1 MENLTPLTRNEPNLD
16 KFLELNIDNANIKLY
31 FNTTSILFKITNNTI
46 PKKDYESY
54 LSLEQ
59 LIKINKFFAN
69 FETPKE
75 LVEWVIN
82 SLNKKNSNIQI
93 NEDKAILKILNPI
106 NNKTYDLILNLKKKD
121 INARV
126 TYLEEIIEQQN
137 KKIELLEQRVKN
149 LELLIKENV
158 DEKKFFNE
166 SNILNKKEKKLLIEW
181 LPKKPNKIFLL
192 LNSIHDGD
200 STQVFKNKC
209 SNKCPTLA
217 IIETTKGFK
226 FGGYTSEYWKEGAVR
241 DDKAFVFSLDK
252 KKKYE
257 ILNPEYATGF
267 GSGSWWGFGYNN
279 NAIVIFDKCTS
290 NKRNYVENKT
300 YNIKEEYE
308 LNNGEHFFTVKSFEI
323 YYIDY

>member
-16 KFLELNIDNANIKLY
+16 NFLELNIDNVNIKLY
-31 FNTTSILFKITNNTI
+31 FNTASILFKITNNTI

-106 NNKTYDLILNLKKKD
+106 NNKTFDLILNLKKKD

-209 SNKCPTLA
+209 SNKCKGKNKKPKKRKNIDNEVEDDYTIKNFCREDINYIFKEKVQAFGLIDINDIQ
-217 IIETTKGFK
+217 IINISKDGNCF
-226 FGGYTSEYWKEGAVR
+226 YR
-241 DDKAFVFSLDK
+241 
-252 KKKYE
+252 
-257 ILNPEYATGF
+257 
-267 GSGSWWGFGYNN
+267 
-279 NAIVIFDKCTS
+279 CTS
-290 NKRNYVENKT
+290 
-300 YNIKEEYE
+300 I
-308 LNNGEHFFTVKSFEI
+308 FI
-323 YYIDY
+323 YFVLTFLLSSNSIYFI